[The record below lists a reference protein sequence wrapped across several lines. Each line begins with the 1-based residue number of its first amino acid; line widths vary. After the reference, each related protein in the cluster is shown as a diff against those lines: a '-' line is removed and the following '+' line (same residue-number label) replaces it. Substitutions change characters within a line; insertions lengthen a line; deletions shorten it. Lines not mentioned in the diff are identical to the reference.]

1 MEEMRKGMI
10 RKTKQIDGRE
20 FLIETGRVARQAD
33 GSVLVGEEG
42 TTVLVTAVSTQ
53 AVSDRDF
60 FPLFVEY
67 REKFYAAGK
76 IPGGFFKREGRPS
89 ERETLGARQIDRPI
103 RPLFPE
109 GFMSEVQVACTVL
122 SSDQQHQAD
131 VLGIVG
137 ASLSLNMSNI
147 PFDTV
152 ISGVRVGLKD
162 DQFILNPTFDELEAG
177 SLELVI
183 AGSDEAII
191 MVEGAANELSEQK
204 LMEALDF
211 GHAKIREI
219 NAFQREVLAEC
230 GIPEKR
236 TFEVAEVDQG
246 LREKLRGEYLQ
257 EVDSRCR
264 VRGKH
269 NRAKALSELTTQAL
283 DKYEEEYPDSGSE
296 IIGVMHD
303 LEREAVRKMI
313 LDEKVRTD
321 GRAYDQVRDIECEIA
336 VLPRTHGSALFTRGE
351 TQSLVVTTLGTSQ
364 DEQRIDALAGESW
377 KKYMLHYNF
386 PPFSV
391 GEVGFFRG
399 PGRREIGHGAL
410 AERAILP
417 VIPADEDFP
426 YTIRVVSDVL
436 ESNGSSSMATV
447 CGGLSL
453 MDAGVPI
460 KKAVAGVAMG
470 MITEGDRY
478 AILTDILGLED
489 HLGDMDFK
497 VTGTR
502 DGVTG
507 FQMDVKVMG
516 ISKEVM
522 TEALEQARRARLQIL
537 DIMDRT
543 IDKPRDDI
551 SPYAPKIFQIKV
563 PVDKIREIIG
573 PGGKMIRHIQDT
585 SGAKIDIEDD
595 GTVTIA
601 AVDKESHD
609 KAMAMIEEI
618 TAEPELDKVYKGK
631 VRSVVQFGAFVEIMP
646 GRDGLLHISEID
658 NKRVERVEDVLNVG
672 DEVEVKVVNIDKDG
686 KIRLSRRVLL
696 PGYVESDRDSRDGGR
711 RDSGGRGRDRGGR
724 KDDRKRH

>member
-1 MEEMRKGMI
+1 MI

-20 FLIETGRVARQAD
+20 IFIETGRIARQAD

-42 TTVLVTAVSTQ
+42 TTVLVTAVSSE
-53 AVSDRDF
+53 AVSDRGF

-122 SSDQQHQAD
+122 SSDKQHQAD
-131 VLGIVG
+131 TLGIIG

-152 ISGVRVGLKD
+152 VSGVRVGMKD
-162 DQFILNPTFDELEAG
+162 GEFILNPTFDQVEEG
-177 SLELVI
+177 ELELVI

-191 MVEGAANELSEQK
+191 MVEGQAEELSEEK
-204 LMEALDF
+204 IIEALDF
-211 GHAKIREI
+211 GHAKIKEL
-219 NAFQREVLAEC
+219 NAFQRELLAEC
-230 GIPEKR
+230 EIPEKR
-236 TFEVAEVDQG
+236 TFVVAEVDQDLQQR
-246 LREKLRGEYLQ
+246 LRHDFLQ
-257 EVDSRCR
+257 EVDQRCR
-264 VRGKH
+264 VKGKH
-269 NRAKALSELTTQAL
+269 NRDKALSEVKTQAL
-283 DKYEEEYPDSGSE
+283 EKYNDEFPESE
-296 IIGVMHD
+296 KVIKNILHD

-313 LDEKVRTD
+313 LEEKVRTD
-321 GRAYDQVRDIECEIA
+321 GRAYDEVRNIDCEIA

-364 DEQRIDALAGESW
+364 DEQRVDALSGESW

-386 PPFSV
+386 PPYSV

-410 AERAILP
+410 AERAIRP

-426 YTIRVVSDVL
+426 YTIRVVSDIM

-447 CGGLSL
+447 CGASLAL
-453 MDAGVPI
+453 MDAGVPV

-470 MITEGDRY
+470 MIMEDGKY

-502 DGVTG
+502 EGVTG
-507 FQMDVKVMG
+507 FQMDVKISG

-522 TEALEQARRARLQIL
+522 VEALEQAKRARIQIL
-537 DIMDRT
+537 DIMNKT
-543 IDKPRDDI
+543 IDKAKDDI
-551 SPYAPKIFQIKV
+551 SPFAPKIHQIKV

-601 AVDKESHD
+601 AIDMESHD
-609 KAMAMIEEI
+609 KAMALIDEI
-618 TAEPELDKVYKGK
+618 TAEPEVGKVYMGR
-631 VRSVVQFGAFVEIMP
+631 VRSVVQFGAFLEIMP

-658 NKRVERVEDVLNVG
+658 INRVERVEDVLNVG
-672 DEVEVKVVNIDKDG
+672 DEIEVKVVNVDRDG
-686 KIRLSRRVLL
+686 KIRLSRKVLL
-696 PGYVESDRDSRDGGR
+696 PDYDEEKHGS
-711 RDSGGRGRDRGGR
+711 RDRGGR
-724 KDDRKRH
+724 GDRGRRDDRKRR

>member
-1 MEEMRKGMI
+1 MI

-20 FLIETGRVARQAD
+20 FSIETGRIARQAD
-33 GSVLVGEEG
+33 GSVLVGEAG
-42 TTVLVTAVSTQ
+42 TTVLVTAVSSTS
-53 AVSDRDF
+53 VSDRDY

-131 VLGIVG
+131 VIGIVG
-137 ASLSLNMSNI
+137 ASLALNISNI
-147 PFDTV
+147 PFNTV

-162 DQFILNPTFDELEAG
+162 DKFILNPTFDEVEEG
-177 SLELVI
+177 SFELVI

-191 MVEGAANELSEQK
+191 MVEGAAEELSEEK
-204 LMEALDF
+204 LIEALDF
-211 GHAKIREI
+211 GHAKIKEL
-219 NAFQREVLAEC
+219 NAFQRELIAEYDV
-230 GIPEKR
+230 PEKR
-236 TFEVAEVDQG
+236 TFTVTEVDQDLQQR
-246 LREKLRGEYLQ
+246 LRHDFLQ
-257 EVDSRCR
+257 GIDQQCR

-269 NRAKALSELTTQAL
+269 ARGKALTELTDQAL
-283 DKYEEEYPDSGSE
+283 EKYSEEFPESE
-296 IIGVMHD
+296 KVIKSIMHD

-321 GRAYDQVRDIECEIA
+321 GRAYDEVRGIDCEIA

-364 DEQRIDALAGESW
+364 DEQRIDALSGESW

-410 AERAILP
+410 AERAIRP
-417 VIPADEDFP
+417 VIPADEEFP

-447 CGGLSL
+447 CGGSLAL

-470 MITEGDRY
+470 MIMEDGNY

-507 FQMDVKVMG
+507 FQMDVKVAG
-516 ISKEVM
+516 ISKEIM
-522 TEALEQARRARLQIL
+522 TEAQAKRARMHIL
-537 DIMDRT
+537 DIMDGT
-543 IDKPRDDI
+543 IAKAKDDI

-601 AVDKESHD
+601 AIDKESHD
-609 KAMAMIEEI
+609 KAMALIDEI
-618 TAEPELDKVYKGK
+618 TAEPELDKVYMGR
-631 VRSVVQFGAFVEIMP
+631 VRSVVQFGAFLEIMP

-658 NKRVERVEDVLNVG
+658 INRVERVEDVLNVG
-672 DEVEVKVVNIDKDG
+672 DEIEVKVVNIDRDG
-686 KIRLSRRVLL
+686 KIRLSRKVLL

-711 RDSGGRGRDRGGR
+711 RDGGGRGRR
-724 KDDRKRH
+724 DDRKRR

>member
-1 MEEMRKGMI
+1 MI
-10 RKTKQIDGRE
+10 RKTKEIAGRE
-20 FLIETGRVARQAD
+20 FSLETGRMARQAD
-33 GSVLVGEEG
+33 GSVLVGEAG
-42 TTVLVTAVSTQ
+42 TTVLVTAVSSE
-53 AVSDRDF
+53 AVSDRGF

-137 ASLSLNMSNI
+137 ASLALNISNI
-147 PFDTV
+147 PFDTI

-162 DQFILNPTFDELEAG
+162 GEFILNPTFDEVEEG
-177 SLELVI
+177 SFELII
-183 AGSDEAII
+183 AGSDDAII
-191 MVEGAANELSEQK
+191 MVEGHAEELSEAK
-204 LMEALDF
+204 LIEALDF
-211 GHAKIREI
+211 GHAKIKEL
-219 NAFQREVLAEC
+219 NAFQRELIAEC
-230 GIPEKR
+230 EIPEKR
-236 TFEVAEVDQG
+236 TFVVTEVNQDLQQRLRHDFLQAIDQ
-246 LREKLRGEYLQ
+246 Q
-257 EVDSRCR
+257 SR

-269 NRAKALSELTTQAL
+269 ARDKALTELTDQAL
-283 DKYEEEYPDSGSE
+283 EKYADEFPESE
-296 IIGVMHD
+296 KEIKSIMHD
-303 LEREAVRKMI
+303 LEREVVRKMI

-321 GRAYDQVRDIECEIA
+321 GRAYDEVRGIDCEIA

-364 DEQRIDALAGESW
+364 DEQRIDALSGESW

-386 PPFSV
+386 PPYSV

-410 AERAILP
+410 AERAIRP

-426 YTIRVVSDVL
+426 YTIRVVSDIL

-447 CGGLSL
+447 CGGSLAL

-470 MITEGDRY
+470 MIMEDGKY

-507 FQMDVKVMG
+507 FQMDVKVAG
-516 ISKEVM
+516 ISKEIM
-522 TEALEQARRARLQIL
+522 IEALEQARRARIHIL
-537 DIMDRT
+537 DIMNKT
-543 IDKPRDDI
+543 IDKAKDDI

-601 AVDKESHD
+601 AIDGESHD
-609 KAMAMIEEI
+609 KAMAMIDEI
-618 TAEPELDKVYKGK
+618 TAEPEVDKVYMGR
-631 VRSVVQFGAFVEIMP
+631 VRSVVQFGAFLEIMP

-658 NKRVERVEDVLNVG
+658 IKRVERVEDVLNVG
-672 DEVEVKVVNIDKDG
+672 DEIEVKVVNVDRDG
-686 KIRLSRRVLL
+686 KIRLSRKVLL
-696 PGYVESDRDSRDGGR
+696 PGYVESEHGS
-711 RDSGGRGRDRGGR
+711 RDRGGR
-724 KDDRKRH
+724 RDDRKRR